1 MKFVFLHGLG
11 QTAHDWQ
18 AVIHQSSLFDVDCP
32 ELFSF
37 AENDFTYSGILSD
50 LERFYAN
57 ASEPFVLCGLSLGA
71 LLALDYTIRHPEQIS
86 SLILVGAQYKVPTR
100 LIDFQNLIFR
110 CMPEN
115 AFTDMGLSKHDT
127 IKLSHSMRMLDFSPK
142 LSEIHCPVSVI
153 CGKKDSCKSQSRKT
167 TARTPA
173 AIPSAYHPRRRTR
186 SQ

>member
-11 QTAHDWQ
+11 QTAQDWQ
-18 AVIHQSSLFDVDCP
+18 VVIHQSSLFDVDCP

-37 AENDFTYSGILSD
+37 AENAFTYSGILSG

-57 ASEPFVLCGLSLGA
+57 ASEPFVLC
-71 LLALDYTIRHPEQIS
+71 
-86 SLILVGAQYKVPTR
+86 
-100 LIDFQNLIFR
+100 
-110 CMPEN
+110 
-115 AFTDMGLSKHDT
+115 GLSKHDT

-142 LSEIHCPVSVI
+142 LSEIHCPGVRHLW
-153 CGKKDSCKSQSRKT
+153 KKGSCKPQSRET
-167 TARTPA
+167 AARTPA

>member
-11 QTAHDWQ
+11 QTAQDWQ
-18 AVIHQSSLFDVDCP
+18 AVIHQSSLSDVDCP
-32 ELFSF
+32 KLFSF
-37 AENDFTYSGILSD
+37 AENDFTYSGIFSG

-71 LLALDYTIRHPEQIS
+71 LLALDYTIRHPERIS

-142 LSEIHCPVSVI
+142 LSEIHCPGV
-153 CGKKDSCKSQSRKT
+153 R
-167 TARTPA
+167 
-173 AIPSAYHPRRRTR
+173 HLW
-186 SQ
+186 